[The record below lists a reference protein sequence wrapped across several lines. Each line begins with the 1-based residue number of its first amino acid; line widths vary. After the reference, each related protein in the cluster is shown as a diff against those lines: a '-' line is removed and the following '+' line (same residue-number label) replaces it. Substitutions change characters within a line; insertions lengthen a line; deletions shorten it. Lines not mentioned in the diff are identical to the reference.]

1 MILRMGLDFVLTV
14 TAAGVGQD
22 VFHAETFRHFDGI
35 SVQLMNLGAL
45 HRVGMD
51 NIGPY
56 MQRVELD
63 VVDLAQCFDLT
74 NVAVLDILRIPAPAP
89 RLRRRISRLAHGLD
103 LLFPWWP
110 RRVPPGA
117 GPQAIGRAGQTDMR
131 GADGQVLLQV
141 RRRAP
146 LKHEVV
152 SPDIG
157 KKGKG
162 AAP

>member
-74 NVAVLDILRIPAPAP
+74 NVALVPDRPGIGIDLNEEAFANYPTMPYNRPPLINPDGSLR
-89 RLRRRISRLAHGLD
+89 D
-103 LLFPWWP
+103 Y
-110 RRVPPGA
+110 
-117 GPQAIGRAGQTDMR
+117 
-131 GADGQVLLQV
+131 
-141 RRRAP
+141 
-146 LKHEVV
+146 
-152 SPDIG
+152 
-157 KKGKG
+157 
-162 AAP
+162 